1 MAADA
6 KDLLIRE
13 LKDSVSEQRQ
23 MNKTLCTALESSNNQ
38 VAELTVQIKLLNE
51 QVKYMK
57 RKLFGR
63 SSEKHAAE
71 TDGQLTLFDE
81 PEKYG
86 TEIPSKAE
94 IAVKSH
100 SRKPKAS
107 FEEKTKNLPV
117 ERIEVPLA
125 EEEQFCSVGGTHL
138 EAWKR
143 GCP

>member
-13 LKDSVSEQRQ
+13 LKDSISEQRQ
-23 MNKTLCTALESSNNQ
+23 MNKTLRTALENSNNQ
-38 VAELTVQIKLLNE
+38 VRELTVQIKLLKE
-51 QVKYMK
+51 QLEYMK

-63 SSEKHAAE
+63 SSEKHATE
-71 TDGQLTLFDE
+71 TVGQMTLFDE
-81 PEKYG
+81 PEKYE
-86 TEIPSKAE
+86 TEIPPMAE

-100 SRKPKAS
+100 IRKPKAT

-125 EEEQFCSVGGTHL
+125 EFHRIQRIYNRKAV
-138 EAWKR
+138 
-143 GCP
+143 